1 MCKLTEVF
9 MTTDNNISNPAFKG
23 IYKVTMPDIR
33 TINNEKE
40 KEGMAETMINTI
52 VLGTNFSIAE
62 PRVAKDNSAVY
73 FKIDNKN
80 DKIFESNFKKLIDE
94 CNKQFNMDVAK
105 KVYYNKTDDKEF
117 NKAIELK

>member
-1 MCKLTEVF
+1 